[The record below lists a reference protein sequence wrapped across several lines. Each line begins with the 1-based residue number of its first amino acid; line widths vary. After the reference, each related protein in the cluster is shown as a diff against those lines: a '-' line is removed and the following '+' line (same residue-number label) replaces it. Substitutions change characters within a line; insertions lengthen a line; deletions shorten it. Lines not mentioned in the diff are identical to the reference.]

1 MRLALAIA
9 LLALL
14 GLSGC
19 ATNPATGTPDL
30 MLVSQADEIRA
41 GDSMQ
46 SQVIDHFGH
55 YEAAALQDYVAQ
67 VGQRIASHAPRAD
80 LKYHFEILDSAEVN
94 AFALPGGHIYI
105 TRGLLAYLNS
115 EPQLAAVL
123 SHEVGHVVARHAAR
137 QASQGMVVGLVGA
150 AVSIYTGIGATGD
163 LVNGLGNVAL
173 RGYGRGYELEADRL
187 GAEYLARS
195 GYDPNAMIEVLNIL
209 KNQEEF
215 EIATAKQENRAPNVY
230 HGVFST
236 HPDTD
241 ERLKEVIRAASKL
254 KSMPVPPIADTATFM
269 HKLDG
274 LVLIADINK
283 RTKSQRYIDPNWG
296 IAVQAPENWSVTAHD
311 QQHIEMQIG
320 GGSAAITLQSVDW
333 DGHMSARDLLINKV
347 GAESVE
353 KTEALHHGTLQGF
366 KTMGI
371 VNTPFGHQRARLIV
385 ILHEHRAYVFIGAA
399 RDAADVEQYHL
410 VAIDQS
416 ALSLHLLTPQEIA
429 DARER
434 RLHIIVADANARY
447 AQLATQSKLDKDAT
461 ARLRLLNGAYPDKE
475 PGAGQFVKVVQ

>member
-1 MRLALAIA
+1 MRLALAI
-9 LLALL
+9 ALL

-30 MLVSQADEIRA
+30 MLVSQDDEIRA
-41 GDSMQ
+41 GNDMQ
-46 SQVIDHFGH
+46 AKVVDHFGH
-55 YEAAALQDYVAQ
+55 YGAASLQDYVSQ
-67 VGQRIASHAPRAD
+67 VGQRIASHSPRAD
-80 LKYHFEILDSAEVN
+80 LKYHFEILDTAEVN
-94 AFALPGGHIYI
+94 AFALPGGRIYI

-137 QASQGMVVGLVGA
+137 QASQGIVIGLVGA
-150 AVSIYTGIGATGD
+150 AISVYTGVGATGD

-173 RGYGRGYELEADRL
+173 RGYGRSYELEADRL

-230 HGVFST
+230 HGVFAT

-241 ERLKEVIRAASKL
+241 ERLKEVVSAASKL
-254 KSMPVPPIADTATFM
+254 KSVPVPPIADAAAFM

-283 RTKSQRYIDPNWG
+283 RTKSQRYIDPDWG

-333 DGHMSARDLLINKV
+333 DGHMSAHDLLTNKI

-353 KTEALHHGTLQGF
+353 KTDELHHGTLQGF
-366 KTMGI
+366 KTMGV

-399 RDAADVEQYHL
+399 RDPADVEQYHL

-434 RLHIIVADANARY
+434 HLHIIVADANARY

-475 PGAGQFVKVVQ
+475 PGVGQLVKVVE